1 MESLAS
7 PYTNAK
13 SNLGDRVLRE
23 VEKDSSITLP
33 ATGRQT
39 GLLSQKTMCS
49 TLGGCD
55 EGFYNNNSKLL
66 SNCGAK
72 ASPCGGSSCCGA
84 QALES
89 SSFSSYC
96 TWAQK
101 LWLLRSRTQAQQN
114 TDLVVLQH
122 VKSSWTRD
130 RTHISCMLS
139 SLSIGW

>member
-7 PYTNAK
+7 PDTNAK
-13 SNLGDRVLRE
+13 SNLGDRVLGE
-23 VEKDSSITLP
+23 VEKDSSITSP
-33 ATGRQT
+33 GKGRHT

-66 SNCGAK
+66 ANCGAK
-72 ASPCGGSSCCGA
+72 ASPRGGSSCCGA

-96 TWAQK
+96 IRVCVDQGIT
-101 LWLLRSRTQAQQN
+101 
-114 TDLVVLQH
+114 
-122 VKSSWTRD
+122 
-130 RTHISCMLS
+130 
-139 SLSIGW
+139 